1 MYTYFLSRV
10 WFDREQRLSAQERER
25 EKQISGMKRS
35 AADRGEKKW
44 RQKGDER
51 GQNEENTDELNT

>member
-10 WFDREQRLSAQERER
+10 WFDREQLLSAQERER
-25 EKQISGMKRS
+25 GKQISGMKRR
-35 AADRGEKKW
+35 AADRGKKW
-44 RQKGDER
+44 RQKRDER